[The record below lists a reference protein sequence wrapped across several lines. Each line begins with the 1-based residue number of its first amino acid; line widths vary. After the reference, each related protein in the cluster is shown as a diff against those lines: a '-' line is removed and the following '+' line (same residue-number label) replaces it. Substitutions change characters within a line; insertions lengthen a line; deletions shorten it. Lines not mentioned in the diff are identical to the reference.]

1 VERPRG
7 GRYGPPAVP
16 AHVLSRPRLFARLG
30 SRPVTVVLG
39 AAGYGKSALV
49 SSWLARSAAQD
60 AVAWLTLDS
69 SDRDPGRLAADLLT
83 TLQTL
88 DVEPLEEALH
98 TLEAPPL
105 FADPLPFVDSL
116 LEAVF
121 EADVSLTLVLDDVQS
136 ISKSAAALE
145 MVDRL
150 TLWAPPAT
158 RVVLAARAMPRL
170 RLQRL
175 RLEDRLSVVGAG
187 DLAFTLEETAAVVR
201 AWGPDPG
208 ADTIR
213 DLHGLT
219 QGWPAGVRMAM
230 LAMKTGVSTDLP
242 LALQSDD
249 SVADYLATE
258 VLNSLDPGMRQ
269 FVVEATTDEL
279 VCPSL
284 VDAVRGSTDS
294 MAALERCIADGLFLT
309 KEPRAGDE
317 QWFRWHALF
326 AAHLGARRREDE
338 ARSKELEL
346 RAARWWRP
354 VDPTVAVS
362 HALAAGDDEL
372 AGEVAST
379 AWLDLML
386 AGRADTVTRI
396 VDSVPADVTLAA
408 ELHLARAFVA
418 AEKGAF
424 DTAKVELNL
433 AHQKS
438 VLLEGATRDR
448 FEVRSTMVELFVV
461 RDRAAM
467 SESVERGR
475 KMLAEMDSA
484 SWALDRATMALV
496 RLCVGVGEARLLD
509 DPLEAVRL
517 LREAESTA
525 TEAGYTALELMAQ
538 AELCIPSIATG
549 ALEEMRLLAEQVLS
563 RARVRGWGDLPSTAT
578 ADGYLGWLALWK
590 GDSRRAME
598 LLERCIAHLL
608 PNDWGMLGLSTM
620 AHAQA
625 ALSVGDV
632 AAAEGDVRRAL
643 DLATHGRMPPW
654 WPSVLTALEAKALVA
669 KGRIDEAVAVV
680 DRPVVGPAYY
690 MATCHRANVLLS
702 CGRPEKTLAVLATF
716 PEDRMLPHTTGLVE
730 ALRAQALRETGDDT
744 GAHAA
749 LERALASASRYG
761 FLEPFLM
768 VGDRLL
774 PLLATHIRAGTAYRD
789 FLTQVRNR
797 LATPVS
803 ARVNEWGESLT
814 HREQEVL
821 RYLATDL
828 SLSEIA
834 EAEFISTN
842 TVKTHIAHLYR
853 KLEVANRRAAVRRG
867 AALGLL

>member
-39 AAGYGKSALV
+39 AAGYGKSVLI
-49 SSWLARSAAQD
+49 SSWLARSAPEG

-69 SDRDPGRLAADLLT
+69 SDRDPGRLAADLLVA
-83 TLQTL
+83 LQTP
-88 DVEPLEEALH
+88 DAEPLRAALDR
-98 TLEAPPL
+98 LEAPPM

-116 LEAVF
+116 NEAVF
-121 EADVSLTLVLDDVQS
+121 EADVPLTLVVDDVQT
-136 ISKSAAALE
+136 ISKSTDALE

-150 TLWAPPAT
+150 TQWAPPST
-158 RVVLAARAMPRL
+158 KVVLAARAMPRL

-187 DLAFTLEETAAVVR
+187 DLAFTLDETAAVVR

-213 DLHGLT
+213 DLHHLT

-230 LAMKTGVSTDLP
+230 LAMRTGVSTDLS
-242 LALQSDD
+242 LALRSDD

-258 VLNSLDPGMRQ
+258 VLNTLDPEMRQ
-269 FVVEATTDEL
+269 FVVEATIDEL

-284 VDAVRGSTDS
+284 VDAVRGSTGS
-294 MAALERCIADGLFLT
+294 LTALERCIAEGLFLT
-309 KEPRAGDE
+309 REPRTGDQ

-326 AAHLGARRREDE
+326 AAHLGARRREHE

-354 VDPTVAVS
+354 VDPAVAVS

-372 AGEVAST
+372 AGDVVAS

-396 VDSVPADVTLAA
+396 VDSVPTGVTQAA

-424 DTAKVELNL
+424 DTAKMELNL
-433 AHQKS
+433 AGHESSLLKS
-438 VLLEGATRDR
+438 AARDR

-461 RDRAAM
+461 RDRAAL

-475 KMLAEMDSA
+475 KLLAEVDSA
-484 SWALDRATMALV
+484 SWALDRATLALV
-496 RLCVGVGEARLLD
+496 RLCVGIGEARLLD
-509 DPLEAVRL
+509 APLEAVRL

-549 ALEEMRLLAEQVLS
+549 AVEEMRLLAEQVLS
-563 RARVRGWGDLPSTAT
+563 RARARGWGDLPSTAT
-578 ADGYLGWLALWK
+578 AYGYLGWLALWK
-590 GDSRRAME
+590 GDSRRAQE
-598 LLERCIAHLL
+598 LLDRCTAHLL
-608 PNDWGMLGLSTM
+608 PNDWGMLGLVTM
-620 AHAQA
+620 VHAHASISA
-625 ALSVGDV
+625 GDI
-632 AAAEGDVRRAL
+632 AAAEDDVRRAR
-643 DLATHGRMPPW
+643 DLAGHGRMPPW

-669 KGRIDEAVAVV
+669 KGRTDEAVVV
-680 DRPVVGPAYY
+680 MGEPVVGPEYY
-690 MATCHRANVLLS
+690 MATCYRANVLLS
-702 CGRPEKTLAVLATF
+702 CGRPERTLEALETF
-716 PEDRMLPHTTGLVE
+716 PEDRMLPHTAGLVE
-730 ALRAQALRETGDDT
+730 AIRAQALLETGDQA

-749 LERALASASRYG
+749 VERALASASRYG

-768 VGDRLL
+768 IGSRLS
-774 PLLATHIRAGTAYRD
+774 PLLTQHVREGTAYRD
-789 FLTQVRNR
+789 FLMRVRNR
-797 LATPVS
+797 LASPVPDK
-803 ARVNEWGESLT
+803 VNEWGEALT
-814 HREQEVL
+814 PREQDVL
-821 RYLATDL
+821 RYLTTDL

-853 KLEVANRRAAVRRG
+853 KLDVANRRAAVRRG
-867 AALGLL
+867 ADLGLL